1 MRHDAADRTAGPRR
15 CALAAVVRR
24 RAAAAAPPRADLGR
38 PVLVLPRVPP
48 GTRLLLGR
56 SRTADVRFLEPT
68 VSRHHATLSRV
79 ENGWL
84 IADHGSAH
92 GTFVNGRR
100 APLAVLHDGDELR
113 LGLATAMV
121 VRI

>member
-1 MRHDAADRTAGPRR
+1 VPR
-15 CALAAVVRR
+15 V
-24 RAAAAAPPRADLGR
+24 DLGR

-48 GTRLLLGR
+48 GTRLLFGR

-68 VSRHHATLSRV
+68 VSRRHATLGRV

-84 IADHGSAH
+84 IADRGSMH

-113 LGLATAMV
+113 LGLAIPMV
-121 VRI
+121 VRM